1 MSPQRP
7 ILSNINCPPGHFR
20 VVGVDI
26 DDAALY
32 MIGDFDQLAPAKA
45 AAKSRAGAAHPVY
58 VYAEDGTMVV
68 RASRARASDPWTP
81 APSRRNRAR

>member
-68 RASRARASDPWTP
+68 RYGSWA
-81 APSRRNRAR
+81 